1 MRAHAD
7 FPPSSAQRNF
17 DCPASWAL
25 NRKEPDTNNLDSELG
40 TFAHEIA
47 ERCFANDCDAVEW
60 LGETKDVVVKEK
72 HHTLVCDAEMV
83 ANVQKYLDWC
93 RA

>member
-25 NRKEPDTNNLDSELG
+25 NRREPDSNSVDSELG
-40 TFAHEIA
+40 TFAHDIA
-47 ERCFANDCDAVEW
+47 ERCFANDCDALRW
-60 LGETKDVVVKEK
+60 LGETKEVIVNGKTHVL
-72 HHTLVCDAEMV
+72 TCDAEMV
-83 ANVQKYLDWC
+83 SNVQKYLDWC
-93 RA
+93 RE